1 MKKFRLFTVFLLL
14 TISILGN
21 TKYFMW
27 QVKDSDTTIYLAP
40 TVHLLPND
48 FYPINEKV
56 IEKLEN
62 SDYLAVEFDVTK
74 EENLQIIISQGAKY
88 MYNEGFAKIS
98 TMISEEEYIN
108 LSAAFEKRGVDL
120 RPLEYLSPFFLSQTL
135 IQLELGK
142 KGYTANTGL
151 DKYFIQIAKEKGI
164 EILELEDPISQLKT
178 LSLVDKDYMLKSLV
192 EGSKDDELAK
202 GIRLLEELVKKLQE
216 GNIKEFEAIFKMMT
230 EEEKESSPL
239 YEKLLDERNI
249 GMTDKIVSYLENEG
263 VYFVAVGGG
272 HYVGPNS
279 IIEML
284 QSRGYSVEEVNLD

>member
-98 TMISEEEYIN
+98 TMISEEEYVN

-216 GNIKEFEAIFKMMT
+216 GNIKEFEAVFKMMT

>member
-98 TMISEEEYIN
+98 TMISEEEYVN